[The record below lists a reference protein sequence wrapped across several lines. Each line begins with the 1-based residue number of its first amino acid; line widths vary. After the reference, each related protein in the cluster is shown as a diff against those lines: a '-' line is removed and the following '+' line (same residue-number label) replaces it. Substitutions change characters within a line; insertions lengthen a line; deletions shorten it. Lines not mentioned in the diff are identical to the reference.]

1 MTDRYTKII
10 LTVIAINMTLLVVD
24 SFLEKF
30 IPNAWAET
38 MKVYVNGGT
47 LDYETDV
54 TGGNTLYVFCKNC

>member
-1 MTDRYTKII
+1 MTDHYTKII

-38 MKVYVNGGT
+38 MYVEITGGR

-54 TGGNTLYVFCKNC
+54 SGGPTLKVCTEC